1 MELNEKDLENV
12 LGGANPRV
20 ISKEQTTNDQLDESQ
35 LENVQAGIYN
45 NKLAEKLAKQ
55 NSNLYRKEMIQKLKD
70 ERDYIIQ
77 EENHKIK

>member
-45 NKLAEKLAKQ
+45 NKLAEELAKQ